1 MSIRQLSIAL
11 ETLKEYPAL
20 IEYIKSFDGND
31 GFMYTVETTDER
43 KELQRKM
50 EKLLDDG
57 SHSGASW
64 GWLMRTVQGV
74 LNGVFTLEELKK
86 QEETLN

>member
-20 IEYIKSFDGND
+20 TEYIKSFDGND